1 MTVHGHA
8 VLLLIDDPAE
18 IAKAADPPKGKP
30 FLHLTFD
37 DGTTVAITTNLAE
50 MIGGA
55 GAGLRKRWEDR
66 NAAIGEPKG
75 TA

>member
-8 VLLLIDDPAE
+8 VVMLIDDPSE
-18 IAKAADPPKGKP
+18 IAKADSPKGKP
-30 FLHLTFD
+30 YLHLVFD
-37 DGTTVAITTNLAE
+37 DGTTIAISTNLAE

-66 NAAIGEPKG
+66 SAAIGEPKG
-75 TA
+75 RA